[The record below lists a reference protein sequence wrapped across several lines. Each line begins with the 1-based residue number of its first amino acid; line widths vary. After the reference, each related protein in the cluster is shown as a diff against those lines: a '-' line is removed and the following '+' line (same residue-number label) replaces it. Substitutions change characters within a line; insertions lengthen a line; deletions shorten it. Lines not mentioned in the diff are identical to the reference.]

1 MLGYNRQR
9 IHANWKLYA
18 ENTRDN
24 YHASLLHEF
33 LVTFGLDRST
43 QKGGVTMDGRHRH
56 NITWA
61 EADSD
66 SDDFARETYA
76 NARVRNDFLSL
87 QEPDLVA
94 FRRERDDN
102 LNLVVTS
109 VFPSSV
115 FVQIS
120 NSLAVRQIRPRGVD
134 EFEVFQTML
143 GYADDPPEMTRAPA
157 APGQSRR
164 PSRARLDG
172 GWRGDRDRP
181 PRDKARPRPQLGHR
195 IGRRRRHFRPRL
207 PRHRR
212 AVARLLVVL
221 RRAVGHRAAGCGAM
235 NADRFAIHDL
245 LAEYGALLDM
255 AQYDEWL
262 GLFAAECRY
271 NVVPRENF
279 EQGLPVG
286 LIFCDSRAMLEDRV
300 MALREANKYNIH
312 NDRHLIG
319 LPRLVGADGL
329 AIEAPFAVYQT
340 DQEGATHLFATGLYR
355 DRLERG
361 AGGLKIRDKL
371 VLLDTFAVPTL
382 LATPL

>member
-1 MLGYNRQR
+1 
-9 IHANWKLYA
+9 
-18 ENTRDN
+18 
-24 YHASLLHEF
+24 
-33 LVTFGLDRST
+33 
-43 QKGGVTMDGRHRH
+43 
-56 NITWA
+56 
-61 EADSD
+61 
-66 SDDFARETYA
+66 
-76 NARVRNDFLSL
+76 
-87 QEPDLVA
+87 
-94 FRRERDDN
+94 
-102 LNLVVTS
+102 
-109 VFPSSV
+109 
-115 FVQIS
+115 
-120 NSLAVRQIRPRGVD
+120 
-134 EFEVFQTML
+134 
-143 GYADDPPEMTRAPA
+143 
-157 APGQSRR
+157 
-164 PSRARLDG
+164 
-172 GWRGDRDRP
+172 
-181 PRDKARPRPQLGHR
+181 
-195 IGRRRRHFRPRL
+195 
-207 PRHRR
+207 
-212 AVARLLVVL
+212 
-221 RRAVGHRAAGCGAM
+221 M